1 MAVDKTEPRISLI
14 LKIGATAIAGFIVT
28 RVGLVAYFDSVTDEE
43 EYAKVGR
50 LKNPLLTEVREWE
63 KAQLSSGPMP
73 IDKSMTAIAEK
84 GRMAMPQIEPKQS
97 TDTAPL
103 ECWKMM
109 PCAPPASML
118 VDAGVGAPAEAT
130 TAAPNPTAT
139 TTANV
144 PAAGSDGGGGHP

>member
-14 LKIGATAIAGFIVT
+14 LKIGFIAIAGFIVT
-28 RVGLVAYFDSVTDEE
+28 RIGLVSYFDSMTDEE
-43 EYAKVGR
+43 EYDKIGR

-63 KAQLSSGPMP
+63 KVQLSSGPMP
-73 IDKSMTAIAEK
+73 IDKSMNAIAEK

-109 PCAPPASML
+109 PCTPPATML
-118 VDAGVGAPAEAT
+118 VDAGPSAAAAEGT
-130 TAAPNPTAT
+130 PTANPAPT
-139 TTANV
+139 TTAS
-144 PAAGSDGGGGHP
+144 AAAAAADGGGGHP